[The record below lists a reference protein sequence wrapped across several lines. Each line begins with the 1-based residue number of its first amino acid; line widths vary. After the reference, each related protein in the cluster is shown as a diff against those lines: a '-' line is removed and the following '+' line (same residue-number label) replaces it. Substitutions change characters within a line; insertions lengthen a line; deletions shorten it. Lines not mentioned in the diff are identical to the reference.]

1 METLEEYLAKRKH
14 KDHMDEF
21 DLSRHSENISS
32 AIQYVMDYFNTYLDI
47 ETISQEQIKLERATD
62 KLVRLSVI
70 FFPLPF
76 TALLLVLGLC
86 PVLIED

>member
-21 DLSRHSENISS
+21 NLNRHSENMST

-47 ETISQEQIKLERATD
+47 EKLSQEQIKLERAID
-62 KLVRLSVI
+62 KFKGKRL
-70 FFPLPF
+70 
-76 TALLLVLGLC
+76 T
-86 PVLIED
+86 